1 MGTVMPPKRQT
12 FTAALSGT
20 TIALAAASLF
30 VSGAA
35 MAAASAADDTKVKCV
50 GVNACKGKS
59 ECATEHNGCAGQNGC
74 KGQGWSTLTEKEC
87 RTRGGVAQRLP

>member
-1 MGTVMPPKRQT
+1 MNASKRKAMT
-12 FTAALSGT
+12 ALSGAA
-20 TIALAAASLF
+20 IAMAAAGLF

-35 MAAASAADDTKVKCV
+35 IAPASAADDTKVQCI

-59 ECATEHNGCAGQNGC
+59 ECATEHNGCAGQNAC

-87 RTRGGVAQRLP
+87 RTRGGVAQRLPR